1 MICPKCGYD
10 NVAGDK
16 FCVKCGTELKP
27 AHLCPKCGAKLIP
40 GEKFCGNCGTRLVE
54 EREFPG
60 QEDSLGSGTEMRDP
74 EKRSGYDESAGMF
87 MDEEETE
94 EQPWHDY
101 AAPEKPQPP
110 LPWYKKYKAALIAAV
125 VIVVAA
131 IGIFAYTSNSSS
143 SKETA
148 YAKSAVTI
156 STRLEQNNEHFTDVV
171 RKLKGTTSD
180 GDRKTIIES
189 MKKDKQTLQSISKD
203 YDGLTAP
210 DKYRSEDA
218 SVKKM
223 LKAQSSIYA
232 DVLDIVDNPTS
243 DKAIDK
249 ANGMQQKLDT
259 SKAAGAAIQIQG
271 SKFASAGNMD
281 AMFDYLQEFLT
292 NQKKEADAQA
302 KAQAAAQVSYFQ
314 YTNSK
319 YGYSIDIP
327 TSFQQ
332 TSTMPN
338 SGYAYFVDNNTG
350 ARINLGASKN
360 TRKVTVATLYNQDT
374 SHLSNANITYTASG
388 TNWYVIA
395 YTRQGTSNYKK
406 VFVAPDEIDTFNI
419 SFSAALKDQYEG
431 IINHME
437 PSYRHNW

>member
-1 MICPKCGYD
+1 
-10 NVAGDK
+10 
-16 FCVKCGTELKP
+16 
-27 AHLCPKCGAKLIP
+27 
-40 GEKFCGNCGTRLVE
+40 
-54 EREFPG
+54 
-60 QEDSLGSGTEMRDP
+60 
-74 EKRSGYDESAGMF
+74 
-87 MDEEETE
+87 
-94 EQPWHDY
+94 
-101 AAPEKPQPP
+101 
-110 LPWYKKYKAALIAAV
+110 
-125 VIVVAA
+125 
-131 IGIFAYTSNSSS
+131 
-143 SKETA
+143 
-148 YAKSAVTI
+148 
-156 STRLEQNNEHFTDVV
+156 
-171 RKLKGTTSD
+171 
-180 GDRKTIIES
+180 
-189 MKKDKQTLQSISKD
+189 
-203 YDGLTAP
+203 
-210 DKYRSEDA
+210 
-218 SVKKM
+218 
-223 LKAQSSIYA
+223 
-232 DVLDIVDNPTS
+232 
-243 DKAIDK
+243 
-249 ANGMQQKLDT
+249 MQQKLDT